1 MTATKAK
8 KQNTD
13 KRKDSLNFFSAEE
26 IAEIS
31 RPYFEEGIKA
41 GFPSPAGDFAET
53 SIDLNKELIQN
64 PNATFYARVC
74 GDSMMDMGI
83 DDGDLLVID
92 KSKEPSTGKVAVCF
106 IDGEFTLKQIKLEND
121 FCLLLPANKKYEPL
135 KVNADNNFFIW
146 GIVTYVIKK
155 L

>member
-1 MTATKAK
+1 MAK
-8 KQNTD
+8 NKNT
-13 KRKDSLNFFSAEE
+13 NTTEE
-26 IAEIS
+26 LLAFYSPGEENES
-31 RPYFEEGIKA
+31 VQPFFEEGIKA

-74 GDSMMDMGI
+74 GDSMIDMGI

-92 KSKEPSTGKVAVCF
+92 KSKEARSGMVAVCY

-121 FCLLLPANKKYEPL
+121 YCLLLPANKTYKPI
-135 KVNADNNFFIW
+135 KVDAENNFIIW
-146 GIVTYVIKK
+146 GMVTYVIKK